1 MWKELIVRPFSL
13 TGKGAC
19 HSKTLFTRKKPD
31 ECNFHRIIFSEKLLF
46 LLMIDIFLPTSK
58 RILSAR
64 DDLHVRRKYIR
75 LIEPVHLEIVFNLDY
90 RLFFRAKL
98 YNDLVWYVINI
109 EYNYRLHV
117 LPHMKP
123 LVAVDQAYT
132 GICYGIL

>member
-1 MWKELIVRPFSL
+1 MNATFTELF
-13 TGKGAC
+13 
-19 HSKTLFTRKKPD
+19 
-31 ECNFHRIIFSEKLLF
+31 FSEKLLF

-98 YNDLVWYVINI
+98 YNDLV
-109 EYNYRLHV
+109 
-117 LPHMKP
+117 
-123 LVAVDQAYT
+123 
-132 GICYGIL
+132 